1 MIAQTIELP
10 TISVKRSME
19 KTVVRIIEIAADSI
33 MVGQCLRQLSDL
45 ENRNIRCQWSTP
57 PAHMHSRQQGVTEN
71 CR

>member
-19 KTVVRIIEIAADSI
+19 KIVVMIIEIAADSI
-33 MVGQCLRQLSDL
+33 MVGELSDL

-57 PAHMHSRQQGVTEN
+57 RAHVGSRQQGIAEN